1 MLNRFRPTI
10 KGFLDPL
17 ARKIKINP
25 NLITIFGLIVAF
37 LSAYS
42 FAIGNLLL
50 GGILIALSGFL
61 DIVDGAVARNNSSI
75 TPFGG
80 FLDSTVDRLSDAL
93 IIIGIVY
100 GGFVN
105 WIFGILALHASL
117 TVSYV
122 RARAEVEGIPCGVG
136 IAERAERLVII
147 MSGAFLGVLF
157 GPEVMLIAMLLVIVL
172 GYMTV
177 GQRIY
182 HTWKQMNKDLK

>member
-42 FAIGNLLL
+42 FALGNLLV

-147 MSGAFLGVLF
+147 MAGAFLGVLF
-157 GPEVMLIAMLLVIVL
+157 GEEVMLIAIILVIVL

-177 GQRIY
+177 VQRIY
-182 HTWKQMNKDLK
+182 HTWKQMNKGLK

>member
-42 FAIGNLLL
+42 FALGNLLV

-117 TVSYV
+117 TISYV

-147 MSGAFLGVLF
+147 MAGAFLGVLF
-157 GPEVMLIAMLLVIVL
+157 GEEVMLIAIILVIVL

-177 GQRIY
+177 VQRIY
-182 HTWKQMNKDLK
+182 HTCKKMNKGMK

>member
-1 MLNRFRPTI
+1 M
-10 KGFLDPL
+10 
-17 ARKIKINP
+17 
-25 NLITIFGLIVAF
+25 AF